1 MPWGNNKIK
10 MQLLSSNQEYMRK
23 IIALA
28 LFILTVSGVNSQQII
43 DKVVAVVGDKA
54 ILKSEIESQKFQA
67 TQQGVK
73 IDENTGC
80 LIMEEMMFQSLL
92 LHQAEI
98 DSIEVTEEMVTAE
111 LEQRI
116 QYFASQ
122 MPGGVDDLEKFYDK
136 SIEEIKEEFFTQIED
151 RMKSQQMQ
159 EEITAEVSVSP
170 KDVRSFFNSFPT
182 DSIPL
187 INSKI
192 SVAQITI
199 EPEVTAEEKLLIKKK
214 LIEIRDQIINQ
225 ELTFAIAA
233 EYKSEDPGSK
243 KKQGDFGWVTRGDFV
258 PEFDAVAFRIPIGEV
273 SQVFESPFGY
283 HILVI
288 NERRGEQYSGAHI
301 LLQFKVSDTQ
311 MSKSKNTLNQ
321 IVKDIE
327 TGAITWEQAVLKY
340 SDDDNSKGSRGV
352 IYNQST
358 GSMYWDM
365 KEIDPQL
372 FKGIDD
378 LKEGEISVPI
388 YYETM
393 NGNAYRIVK
402 LMKRTEPH
410 KANLIDDYQM
420 IQNFALSK
428 KKAKETESWVNRKLN
443 DIYIRIDT
451 DYQQCDF
458 TYNWIQKQ

>member
-1 MPWGNNKIK
+1 
-10 MQLLSSNQEYMRK
+10 
-23 IIALA
+23 
-28 LFILTVSGVNSQQII
+28 
-43 DKVVAVVGDKA
+43 
-54 ILKSEIESQKFQA
+54 
-67 TQQGVK
+67 
-73 IDENTGC
+73 
-80 LIMEEMMFQSLL
+80 
-92 LHQAEI
+92 
-98 DSIEVTEEMVTAE
+98 MVTAE

-199 EPEVTAEEKLLIKKK
+199 EPEVTIEEKLLIKNK
-214 LIEIRDQIINQ
+214 LTEIRNQIINK

-283 HILVI
+283 HILII

-327 TGAITWEQAVLKY
+327 VGDITWEQAVLKY

-428 KKAKETESWVNRKLN
+428 KKAEETENWVNRKLN
-443 DIYIRIDT
+443 DIYIRIDA
-451 DYQQCDF
+451 DYQQCDL

>member
-1 MPWGNNKIK
+1 
-10 MQLLSSNQEYMRK
+10 MQLLINNQEYMRK
-23 IIALA
+23 IIAIA
-28 LFILTVSGVNSQQII
+28 LFILTVSGVNAQQII
-43 DKVVAVVGDKA
+43 DKVVAVIGDKA
-54 ILKSEIESQKFQA
+54 ILKSEIESQKLQA

-73 IDENTGC
+73 VDENTGC

-98 DSIEVTEEMVTAE
+98 DSVEVTEEMVTAE

-116 QYFASQ
+116 QYFANQ
-122 MPGGVDDLEKFYDK
+122 MPGGIADLEKFYDK

-159 EEITAEVSVSP
+159 EKITSEVSVSP

-182 DSIPL
+182 DSIPF

-199 EPEVTAEEKLLIKKK
+199 EPEVTAEEKLIIKNK
-214 LIEIRDQIINQ
+214 LTKIRDQIINQ

-258 PEFDAVAFRIPIGEV
+258 PEFDAVAFRIPIGEI

-311 MSKSKNTLNQ
+311 MSNSKNTLNQ

-327 TGAITWEQAVLKY
+327 AGEITWEKAVLKY
-340 SDDDNSKGSRGV
+340 SDDDNSKGSRGI

-378 LKEGEISVPI
+378 LIEGEISVPI

-410 KANLIDDYQM
+410 KANLTDDYQM

-428 KKAKETESWVNRKLN
+428 KKAEETESWVNRKLN
-443 DIYIRIDT
+443 DIYIRIDA

-458 TYNWIQKQ
+458 TYSWTQKQ

>member
-1 MPWGNNKIK
+1 
-10 MQLLSSNQEYMRK
+10 MRK
-23 IIALA
+23 FIGIAFLVFA
-28 LFILTVSGVNSQQII
+28 LSNIHAQQII
-43 DKVVAVVGDKA
+43 DKVVGVIGDKA
-54 ILKSEIESQKFQA
+54 ILKSEIEQQKLQA

-73 IDENTGC
+73 VDENTGC
-80 LIMEEMMFQSLL
+80 LILEEMMFQSLL

-122 MPGGVDDLEKFYDK
+122 MPGGIADLEKFYDK

-151 RMKSQQMQ
+151 RMKTQQMQ
-159 EEITAEVSVSP
+159 EEITAEVTVSP
-170 KDVRSFFNSFPT
+170 KDVRNFFNSFPT

-192 SVAQITI
+192 AVAQITI
-199 EPEVTAEEKLLIKKK
+199 EPEVTEEEKLVIKNK
-214 LIEIRDQIINQ
+214 LIGIREQIINQ
-225 ELTFAIAA
+225 ELTFPVAA
-233 EYKSEDPGSK
+233 EYKSEDPGSAK
-243 KKQGDFGWVTRGDFV
+243 KKGEFGWVTRGDFV

-283 HILVI
+283 HILI
-288 NERRGEQYSGAHI
+288 IHERRGEQYMGAHI
-301 LLQFKVSDTQ
+301 LLQFKVSDEQ
-311 MSKSKNTLNQ
+311 MSKSKSTLDN
-321 IVKDIE
+321 IVKEINAGE
-327 TGAITWEQAVLKY
+327 LTWEQAVIEY
-340 SDDDNSKGSRGV
+340 SDDDNSKGSRGI

-372 FKGIDD
+372 FKGVDD
-378 LKEGEISVPI
+378 LEEGGISIPI

-402 LMKRTEPH
+402 LIKRTEPH
-410 KANLIDDYQM
+410 KANLKEDYQM

-428 KKAKETESWVNRKLN
+428 KKAEETERWVNSKLN
-443 DIYIRIDT
+443 DVYIRIDEE
-451 DYQQCDF
+451 YQQCEF

>member
-1 MPWGNNKIK
+1 

-23 IIALA
+23 IIAIA
-28 LFILTVSGVNSQQII
+28 LFTLTVSGVNSQQII
-43 DKVVAVVGDKA
+43 DKVVAVIGDKA
-54 ILKSEIESQKFQA
+54 ILKSEIESQKLQA

-73 IDENTGC
+73 VDENTSC

-98 DSIEVTEEMVTAE
+98 DSVEVTEEMVTAE

-116 QYFASQ
+116 QYFANQ
-122 MPGGVDDLEKFYDK
+122 MPGGVADLEKFYDK

-159 EEITAEVSVSP
+159 EKITSEVSVSP
-170 KDVRSFFNSFPT
+170 KDVRSFFNSFPA
-182 DSIPL
+182 DSIPF

-199 EPEVTAEEKLLIKKK
+199 EPEVNAKEKLLIKKK
-214 LIEIRDQIINQ
+214 LTEIRDQIINQ

-258 PEFDAVAFRIPIGEV
+258 PEFDAVAFRIPIGEI

-301 LLQFKVSDTQ
+301 LLQFKVSDSQ

-327 TGAITWEQAVLKY
+327 AGEITWEKAVLKY
-340 SDDDNSKGSRGV
+340 SDDDNSKGSRGI

-378 LKEGEISVPI
+378 LIEGEISVPI

-410 KANLIDDYQM
+410 KANLSDDYQM

-428 KKAKETESWVNRKLN
+428 KKAEETESWVNRKLN

-458 TYNWIQKQ
+458 TYSWIQKQ